1 MKKKWHYWALSAIK
15 GTLIPLIMCTAY
27 GLVMFIG
34 EDEVSITT
42 IINETIMFYY
52 MIVSVGIS
60 AVFCNTTIPL
70 TLDIV
75 LSLGSTR
82 KDAFKHIN
90 IFFAIFT
97 LLFTAIFIILGLVTD
112 KGLIEMFPAIITYV
126 ACIFLSSGI
135 GAMGGAHNLKKNS
148 KLGFIYFASMLSA
161 VLIPMAILGFS
172 GTVNIMTGGDFSA
185 DFENIGKIITCV
197 AIALAILFYG
207 LGMSQIKK
215 QLNIHEVRI

>member
-1 MKKKWHYWALSAIK
+1 MKKKWHYWALLAIK

-34 EDEVSITT
+34 EDEASITT

-52 MIVSVGIS
+52 MIVSVGIG

-90 IFFAIFT
+90 IFCAIFT
-97 LLFTAIFIILGLVTD
+97 LLLTAIFIILGLVTD
-112 KGLIEMFPAIITYV
+112 KGLIEMLPAIITYV

-135 GAMGGAHNLKKNS
+135 GAIGGAHNMKKSS
-148 KLGFIYFASMLSA
+148 KFGFIYFASMFSA
-161 VLIPMAILGFS
+161 LLIPMAILGFS

-207 LGMSQIKK
+207 VGMSQIKK